1 MLVIFRN
8 NWFISHNILLGMTA
22 CVLFFKMHSYSS
34 VNITLRENFLNNGSK
49 VTKEPTVYPN
59 NVTLMNFMQYMVLP
73 TLVYQTNY
81 KLVKRRRVSYLLI
94 KTVLFAFAF
103 VKGYQIVTKY
113 IMAYVREYKQGTI
126 TFFELYLREMIPLPI
141 LILLLIVMIFDF
153 FCTFVAELTGYP
165 DHQFYED
172 YWNATTMS
180 EFLSKMNCILPNFF
194 RYHIVYKLIQYN
206 MNLERARI
214 VAFAFSTLVLELLF
228 VFVFKT
234 MKPYMSLV
242 ILVNYP
248 MYRYF
253 KLFKDQY
260 KGNLLFLM
268 LYATLSPLVICLYI
282 HEFLVNSP
290 DAIV

>member
-228 VFVFKT
+228 V
-234 MKPYMSLV
+234 
-242 ILVNYP
+242 IA
-248 MYRYF
+248 
-253 KLFKDQY
+253 
-260 KGNLLFLM
+260 LM
-268 LYATLSPLVICLYI
+268 
-282 HEFLVNSP
+282 
-290 DAIV
+290 IVGVCV